1 MLKVSL
7 FNFSILIS
15 FQTLV
20 DCRKDICEKLSLSL
34 ENVEL
39 SMGMSSDFEEAVSEG
54 IFYLIQREMFI
65 VS

>member
-7 FNFSILIS
+7 FNFNILIS

-39 SMGMSSDFEEAVSEG
+39 SMGMSSDFEEAVS
-54 IFYLIQREMFI
+54 
-65 VS
+65 